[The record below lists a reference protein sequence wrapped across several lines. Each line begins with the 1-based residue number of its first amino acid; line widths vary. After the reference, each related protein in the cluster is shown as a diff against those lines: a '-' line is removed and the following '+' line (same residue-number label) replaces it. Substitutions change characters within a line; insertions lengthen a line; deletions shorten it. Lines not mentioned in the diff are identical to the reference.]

1 MDDIPYKIRLG
12 YALTS
17 VGNRI
22 REIEDKMSNLE
33 SEIEALNS
41 DLGFLSDLIKDENP
55 SNS

>member
-1 MDDIPYKIRLG
+1 MDEIPYKIRLG

-17 VGNRI
+17 VSNRI

-41 DLGFLSDLIKDENP
+41 DLGFLSDLIKDEDP